1 MKMMKNTYLTPIVK
15 VDVAQPANLLCE
27 SLNNNAGIENGD
39 GRGDDARAPEA
50 NWDMWGGE

>member
-1 MKMMKNTYLTPIVK
+1 MMKNTYLTPIVK

-39 GRGDDARAPEA
+39 GSGDDARAPED